1 VALSTQRNPRFRA
14 YLGYAYGMDGRTR
27 KSQQLLQ
34 ELLAL
39 RDRQRDRQYVSSFGI
54 ALIHDALG
62 DKAATL
68 KALERAFQERA
79 VEFNHLDFYPRFKT
93 LASEPRYQELIQHY
107 GASR

>member
-14 YLGYAYGMDGRTR
+14 YLGYAYAMDGRTR
-27 KSQQLLQ
+27 ESQQVLQ

-39 RDRQRDRQYVSSFGI
+39 RERQYVSSFGI

-68 KALERAFQERA
+68 TALERAFREHAR
-79 VEFNHLDFYPRFKT
+79 EFVMLYLYPPFKT